1 MRSFIIIFSCLLFL
15 NCEETITE
23 TKRVSKTAQ
32 VFSEARKTIQI
43 DTVIIPTREF
53 PYLTDKNAM
62 DFFLEYGEEN
72 KENKIR
78 ITTYFG
84 KIDILLYDRTPFHR
98 ANFIYLAKQNYFDN
112 TQFYRVIDN
121 FIIQGG
127 NTDDNDVLRKR
138 RKIGRYLLPTDTEHD
153 LKHHRG
159 SVSMPSRNV
168 ENPHKLASPYQFF
181 IVQKHDGA
189 YHLDGNYTI
198 FGRVISGMKVVDEIA
213 KQKTDNANWPLSNV
227 YIKKVE
233 VLE

>member
-1 MRSFIIIFSCLLFL
+1 MRLLTLCFICLTLL
-15 NCEETITE
+15 NCEDTITE
-23 TKRVSKTAQ
+23 TKSVSKTAQ
-32 VFSEARKTIQI
+32 VFSEARKAIQI
-43 DTVIIPTREF
+43 DTVVIFERKY
-53 PYLTDKNAM
+53 PYLTDDNAM
-62 DFFLEYGEEN
+62 DFFLEYGKIN

-84 KIDILLYDRTPFHR
+84 KIDILLYDKTPFHR
-98 ANFIYLAKQNYFDN
+98 ANFIYLTKQGYFDD

-138 RKIGRYLLPTDTEHD
+138 RKIGRYLLPTDTNHG

-159 SVSMPSRNV
+159 AVSMPSRNV

-181 IVQKHDGA
+181 IVQKKDGA

-198 FGRVISGMKVVDEIA
+198 FGRVINGMNVVDEIA